1 MLIFTAEDGSRS
13 VATDDVVL
21 LGGPEVSGA
30 IFAMHAL
37 EAEPDW
43 SDLAA

>member
-1 MLIFTAEDGSRS
+1 MLIFTAEAPRS
-13 VATDDVVL
+13 VAPGEVVL
-21 LGGPEVSGA
+21 LGGPEISGA
-30 IFAMHAL
+30 IFALDAL

>member
-1 MLIFTAEDGSRS
+1 MLIFTAEGPRNVDPG
-13 VATDDVVL
+13 DVVL
-21 LGGPEVSGA
+21 LGSPEVSGA
-30 IFAMHAL
+30 IFVLDVL

>member
-1 MLIFTAEDGSRS
+1 MSIRGTLCCLGS
-13 VATDDVVL
+13 
-21 LGGPEVSGA
+21 PEVSGA
-30 IFAMHAL
+30 IFALDAL

>member
-1 MLIFTAEDGSRS
+1 MLIFTAEGPRNVDAG
-13 VATDDVVL
+13 DVVL
-21 LGGPEVSGA
+21 LGSPEVSGA
-30 IFAMHAL
+30 IFALDAL